1 MGPWTF
7 IIITF
12 SLFLLLDRERL
23 DLECL
28 ERERLELEDEEDEDE
43 EDEDEEDELEEDE
56 DEEDEDDEYDVS
68 VSVSDELSDSDKSD
82 VLLLCSDWSST

>member
-12 SLFLLLDRERL
+12 SLFLLLDRVRL

-28 ERERLELEDEEDEDE
+28 ERERLELEDELDE
-43 EDEDEEDELEEDE
+43 EDEEEL
-56 DEEDEDDEYDVS
+56 DEYDVS

-82 VLLLCSDWSST
+82 VLLLFSEWSST